1 MMLMRL
7 KALFCAA
14 LVMAAMT
21 GPSKAAISIKD
32 VYRNETDLLIEDM
45 VITYGYYGDE
55 AVDYVDDILVQIED
69 TDSDLSDRWEMIMTE
84 WYDLYDGVEVNE
96 GSLPSGLVNT
106 DHLCIVVLG
115 FQLNPDGSMRDELIR
130 RLNVALDCA
139 EEYPNALIVCTGGG
153 TAANN
158 EDATEA
164 GRMAEWLIDNG
175 VDSDRVIVE
184 DRSQTTAQN
193 AMFTLRILSR
203 DYPQVDSIAIVS
215 SDYHI
220 ATGEILFY
228 AESVLMA
235 EDPNDIPYEIV
246 SNAAYAAPSGELTPM
261 FQAGALVELSGN
273 LRTAYEIY
281 CMNYDIH
288 ELPEAN

>member
-1 MMLMRL
+1 MHMRL
-7 KALFCAA
+7 KALLCAA
-14 LVMAAMT
+14 LFMAAMT

-32 VYRNETDLLIEDM
+32 VYRDETDLLIEDM

-55 AVDYVDDILVQIED
+55 AVDYVDDILGQIEE

-84 WYDLYDGVEVNE
+84 WNDLYDGVEVNE
-96 GSLPSGLVNT
+96 GILPSGLVNT

-115 FQLNPDGSMRDELIR
+115 FQLNPDGSMRDELIQ

-153 TAANN
+153 TAADN

-175 VDSDRVIVE
+175 VDSSRVIVE

-235 EDPNDIPYEIV
+235 EDADDIPYEIV
-246 SNAAYAAPSGELTPM
+246 SNAAYTAPSGELTPM

-288 ELPEAN
+288 ELPEAD

>member
-1 MMLMRL
+1 MRL
-7 KALFCAA
+7 KALICAA

-21 GPSKAAISIKD
+21 GPSKAAVSIKD
-32 VYRNETDLLIEDM
+32 VYRDETDLLIEDM
-45 VITYGYYGDE
+45 LITYGYYGDE
-55 AVDYVDDILVQIED
+55 AVDYVDDILGQIEVA
-69 TDSDLSDRWEMIMTE
+69 DSDLSDRWEMIMSE
-84 WYDLYDGVEVNE
+84 WYDLYDGTEVNE
-96 GSLPSGLVNT
+96 GLLPSGLVNT

-115 FQLNPDGSMRDELIR
+115 FQLNPDGSMRDELIQ

-164 GRMAEWLIDNG
+164 GRMAEWLTDHG
-175 VDSDRVIVE
+175 VDSSRVIVE

-203 DYPQVDSIAIVS
+203 DYPRVDSIAIVS

-235 EDPNDIPYEIV
+235 EDTDDIPYEIV

-288 ELPEAN
+288 ELPEAD

>member
-1 MMLMRL
+1 MRL
-7 KALFCAA
+7 KALLCAA

-32 VYRNETDLLIEDM
+32 VYRDETDLLIEDM

-69 TDSDLSDRWEMIMTE
+69 NDSDLSERWEMIMTE

-96 GSLPSGLVNT
+96 GLLPSGLVNT

-235 EDPNDIPYEIV
+235 EDPTDIPYEIV